1 MKMQFGKLDFKSLKF
16 KMWVYFGLFAVILM
30 VILWFLQIF
39 FLQNYYEEMKT
50 REIVR
55 AADDIA
61 GNYGT
66 LDLEKMVEYSIRNDM
81 YIHLETSKG
90 LILYS
95 TSGSSQRPSMLPYSQ
110 DITVAKAKLIAT
122 PEGVVSYVDH
132 SSPTGVNTL
141 VYGKR
146 IQGTSNWEA
155 YLFILSPLSPVESTV
170 GILTQ
175 QLIIVTILSL
185 LLAFALSFFLSRRL
199 TRPLSQI
206 TKSASRLAAGE
217 YGITFEGGHYTE
229 IVQLADT
236 LTYTSQELARTDE
249 LKKDL
254 LANVSHDLRTPLTM
268 VKSYAE
274 MIRDLSGNN
283 PDKRNAHIQVI
294 IDEADRLNL
303 LVTDLMTLSKMQAGV
318 TTLSPDA
325 FDLGESIHSL
335 LNSYTLMMEQEGYQ
349 IHFISEGDTNVW
361 GDPQRIQQVVSNL
374 INNALRY
381 SGPRKEISIMVEGG
395 EQGVLFQ
402 VTDYGVG
409 IPHEELEHIW
419 ERYYRAS
426 HHGQRPPSGSSGLGL
441 SIVKEILT
449 LHGAAFGVRSEEGK
463 GSTFWFIL
471 KKQK

>member
-1 MKMQFGKLDFKSLKF
+1 MGKLDFKSLKI
-16 KMWVYFGLFAVILM
+16 KLWIYFGLFAIVLM
-30 VILWFLQIF
+30 AILWFLQIF

-55 AADDIA
+55 IAGDIA

-66 LDLEKMVEYSIRNDM
+66 LDLEKMAEYSIRNDM
-81 YIHLETSKG
+81 YIHLESSEG

-95 TSGSSQRPSMLPYSQ
+95 TSGSSQRPSMLPYSR
-110 DITVAKAKLIAT
+110 DISNARTKLLAST
-122 PEGVVSYVDH
+122 GSTVSYIDH
-132 SSPTGVNTL
+132 SSPTGINTL

-146 IQGTSNWEA
+146 IQNEGDWQT

-175 QLIIVTILSL
+175 QLIIVTIASL
-185 LLAFALSFFLSRRL
+185 ILAFALSFFLSRRL

-206 TKSASRLAAGE
+206 TQSASRLAKGE
-217 YGITFEGGHYTE
+217 YGITFEGGHYSE

-236 LTYTSQELARTDE
+236 LTYTARELARTDE

-274 MIRDLSGNN
+274 MIRDISGDN
-283 PDKRNAHIQVI
+283 PEKRNSHIQVI
-294 IDEADRLNL
+294 IDEADRLNV
-303 LVTDLMTLSKMQAGV
+303 LVTDLMTLSKMQAGF
-318 TTLSPDA
+318 TPISPEIFNLSEIIS
-325 FDLGESIHSL
+325 GL
-335 LNSYTLMMEQEGYQ
+335 LNSYAIMVEQGGYTINYATQ
-349 IHFISEGDTNVW
+349 GNAEVW
-361 GDPQRIQQVVSNL
+361 GDPQRIKQVISNL
-374 INNALRY
+374 INNAIKFSEPSKVIDVL
-381 SGPRKEISIMVEGG
+381 IDGG
-395 EQGVLFQ
+395 ESGVLFQ

-409 IPHEELEHIW
+409 IPQEELEHIW

-426 HHGQRPPSGSSGLGL
+426 HHGRRPLSGGSGLGL
-441 SIVKEILT
+441 SIVKEILSS
-449 LHGAAFGVRSEEGK
+449 HQADFGVKSEIGK

-471 KKQK
+471 KRQK